1 MKISSLF
8 ILFLFL
14 LILILIYYILYNKG
28 NYIQIIIK
36 KLLAMLKEGV
46 INIRNESPPKKIVV
60 FDLDETLGS
69 FIEISM
75 FWNAL
80 EEYYGRKLENEYF
93 YNLLNVFPEFL
104 RPNIINIL
112 NYLKDK
118 KINNECDQIMI
129 YTNNQGPTSWV
140 YMISN
145 YFNQTIN
152 YQLFDKIIAAFKV
165 NGKIVEMNRTSHGKS
180 VNDLIRCTKI
190 QTNTE
195 ICFIDDQYHPLMNHE
210 NVYYIHLKPYMFSM
224 PYQEMAERYFEKE
237 KINIPEKKEI
247 FVKKIVEYMNNY
259 NFNINPKS
267 NEEKEVEKVITKQIM
282 IHLEDFFKKKKSHN
296 TKKRKNT
303 TTTTTTN
310 TKANSTKK
318 KQVSI

>member
-1 MKISSLF
+1 MKTSSLF
-8 ILFLFL
+8 IIFL
-14 LILILIYYILYNKG
+14 LILILIYILYNKG
-28 NYIQIIIK
+28 NYIQNIIK
-36 KLLAMLKEGV
+36 KVLAMLKEGV

-60 FDLDETLGS
+60 FDLDETLGC

-80 EEYYGRKLENEYF
+80 EEYYGIKLANERF
-93 YNLLNVFPEFL
+93 YNLLNIFPEFL

-112 NYLKDK
+112 HYLKDK

-129 YTNNQGPTSWV
+129 YTNNQGPKSWV

-145 YFNQTIN
+145 YFNQTVD
-152 YQLFDKIIAAFKV
+152 YELFDKIIAAFKV
-165 NGKIVEMNRTSHGKS
+165 NGKIVELNRTSHGKS
-180 VNDLIRCTKI
+180 VKDLIRCTKI
-190 QTNTE
+190 QTDTE

-210 NVYYIHLKPYMFSM
+210 NVYYINLKPYVFSM

-237 KINIPEKKEI
+237 KKNIPEKKEI
-247 FVKKIVEYMNNY
+247 FVKKIVDYMNKY

-303 TTTTTTN
+303 TTTTTT

-318 KQVSI
+318 KYMS